1 MMEDLVPSDMGLAE
15 FMAKLIDET
24 FEAVAASQAEQ
35 EQRHRRL
42 LEMSGLSLDEFASR
56 VITDDEIE
64 RELARLFP
72 SESEDRLHGI
82 YPGARYQ
89 PQAHD
94 VFAPPPAIRT
104 MLGLELHRSEYRVT
118 RQRGATSLKREAVE
132 KIRESLRLRIA
143 AVRLAAIQQAV
154 ERGVP
159 QVIVDSGRIDAKLT
173 FQVIRTEDADTP
185 KLRDRLA
192 SPSYPLSSINMDE
205 LSKVRLVVR
214 QADEK
219 APQTSN
225 LQANV
230 FGEVEITFK
239 TIL

>member
-1 MMEDLVPSDMGLAE
+1 
-15 FMAKLIDET
+15 
-24 FEAVAASQAEQ
+24 
-35 EQRHRRL
+35 
-42 LEMSGLSLDEFASR
+42 
-56 VITDDEIE
+56 
-64 RELARLFP
+64 
-72 SESEDRLHGI
+72 
-82 YPGARYQ
+82 
-89 PQAHD
+89 
-94 VFAPPPAIRT
+94 

-214 QADEK
+214 QADEN
-219 APQTSN
+219 ASQTSN